1 MKKNYFLLPYFKRT
15 VFISCIPM
23 LSEPAIQNGIGDDK
37 RDKYRSILKF

>member
-23 LSEPAIQNGIGDDK
+23 VCEPAIQNGIEDDK